1 MWITW
6 SSYSISGIQD
16 YFDYI
21 IKKHDTLTDDTWM
34 QIYVNRIGN
43 TLTFKIR
50 TGYYFELL
58 TLEIIKSKKKAKDEN
73 SEKVTH
79 L

>member
-1 MWITW
+1 
-6 SSYSISGIQD
+6 
-16 YFDYI
+16 
-21 IKKHDTLTDDTWM
+21 M